1 MSEVDPILQGLNT
14 PAAYLIYSLIVLYG
28 VYRFIMNI
36 SEKFIEKVT
45 TQLAGINTALNN
57 TNTELSKTRESLV
70 GLQHQHLNLEDRV
83 EKIEDKIK

>member
-1 MSEVDPILQGLNT
+1 MSEVDPILRGLNT

-45 TQLAGINTALNN
+45 AQLASINTAINN
-57 TNTELSKTRESLV
+57 TNSELSKTRESLV